1 MRISTEQLA
10 QHLARELK
18 PLYCVFGD
26 ETLLAIEAADRVRA
40 RARAE
45 GYAEREVLTADAGF
59 KWGELAFA
67 GNSRSLF
74 SVRRILELRV
84 PGGKPGVDGAAALQS
99 WCERPPPDTVAI
111 IHLPG
116 LDWRA
121 QKSAWFEAL
130 DRAGVAVEAKTVTRK
145 ALPDWLAG
153 RLKAQ
158 RQEADRE
165 TLEFI
170 SERVEGNLLAAW
182 QEVQKLALLFP
193 EGNLGFEQVR
203 DAVLDVARYDVFNL
217 GEALLEG
224 DAAYLARMLDG
235 LRGEGVAPP
244 LVLWALSDEIRAIG
258 RVLSAAAAGGSP
270 PQLWRETKVWGAS
283 HQAAMQRNLR
293 RFTREQVEAAIA
305 HAAKADRMIKG
316 LIRGDAWDEL
326 LQLALRFASGAP
338 GKPAVRRGPTPA
350 QNKAQ
355 PAPQPGL
362 F

>member
-1 MRISTEQLA
+1 MRVSTEQLA
-10 QHLARELK
+10 QHLARGLK

-40 RARAE
+40 RARGE
-45 GYAEREVLTADAGF
+45 GYAEREVLTADSGF

-74 SVRRILELRV
+74 SSRRILELRV
-84 PGGKPGVDGAAALQS
+84 PGGKPGVDGAAALQA
-99 WCERPPPDTVAI
+99 WCDDPPPDTVAI

-116 LDWRA
+116 LDWRT
-121 QKSAWFEAL
+121 QKAAWFESL
-130 DRAGVAVEAKTVTRK
+130 DRAGVVIEAKTVARK

-158 RQEADRE
+158 GQEADPE
-165 TLEFI
+165 TLEFV

-193 EGNLGFEQVR
+193 EGRIGFDQVR
-203 DAVLDVARYDVFNL
+203 EAVLDVARYDVFNL

-244 LVLWALSDEIRAIG
+244 LVLWAVTEEIRAIG
-258 RVLSAAAAGGSP
+258 RVLAAMAAGGTP
-270 PQLWRETKVWGAS
+270 PQLWRDAKVWGAS
-283 HQAAMQRNLR
+283 HQAAMQKGMR
-293 RFTREQVEAAIA
+293 RFTLEQVEAAIA
-305 HAAKADRMIKG
+305 HAAKADRTIKG
-316 LIRGDAWDEL
+316 LLRGDAWDEL

-338 GKPAVRRGPTPA
+338 GKPAPGRSSARA
-350 QNKAQ
+350 QSRTESL
-355 PAPQPGL
+355 PQSGL

>member
-1 MRISTEQLA
+1 VRISTEQLA

-45 GYAEREVLTADAGF
+45 GYGEREVLTAEPGF

-74 SVRRILELRV
+74 SARRILELRV
-84 PGGKPGVDGAAALQS
+84 PGGKPGVDGGAALQA
-99 WCERPPPDTVAI
+99 WCERPPPDTIAI

-116 LDWRA
+116 LDWRS
-121 QKSAWFEAL
+121 QKAAWFDAL
-130 DRAGVAVEAKTVTRK
+130 DRAGVVVEAKMVTRK

-158 RQEADRE
+158 RQEAEPE

-193 EGNLGFEQVR
+193 EGRIGFEQVR

-224 DAAYLARMLDG
+224 DAGYLARMLDG

-258 RVLSAAAAGGSP
+258 RVLAAAAAGGSP
-270 PQLWRETKVWGAS
+270 PQLWRDAKVWGAS
-283 HQAAMQRNLR
+283 HQTAMQRGLR

-305 HAAKADRMIKG
+305 HAARADRMIKG

-338 GKPAVRRGPTPA
+338 GKPAPRRGAAPV
-350 QNKAQ
+350 QSKAQ
-355 PAPQPGL
+355 PAPQSGL

>member
-1 MRISTEQLA
+1 MKISTEQLGH
-10 QHLARELK
+10 HLARDLK

-45 GYAEREVLTADAGF
+45 GYAEREVLTADSGF
-59 KWGELAFA
+59 KWSELAFA

-74 SVRRILELRV
+74 SARRILELRV
-84 PGGKPGVDGAAALQS
+84 PGGKPGVEGAAALQA

-111 IHLPG
+111 VHLPG

-130 DRAGVAVEAKTVTRK
+130 DRAGVVVEARTVARR

-158 RQEADRE
+158 GQEAGRE

-193 EGNLGFEQVR
+193 AGPIEFEDVR

-235 LRGEGVAPP
+235 LRGEGVAQP
-244 LVLWALSDEIRAIG
+244 LVLWALSEEIRTIG
-258 RVLSAAAAGGSP
+258 RVLAAAAAGASP
-270 PQLWRETKVWGAS
+270 PQLWRDANVRGMS

-293 RFTREQVEAAIA
+293 RFTREQVEAALA

-326 LQLALRFASGAP
+326 LRLALRFASGAP
-338 GKPAVRRGPTPA
+338 GKPAPRRSAAPA
-350 QNKAQ
+350 QGKAQ
-355 PAPQPGL
+355 PAPQSGL

>member
-1 MRISTEQLA
+1 MRISTEQLV
-10 QHLARELK
+10 QHLARDLK

-45 GYAEREVLTADAGF
+45 GYGEREVLTADSGF
-59 KWGELAFA
+59 KWAELAFA

-74 SVRRILELRV
+74 SSRRILELRI
-84 PGGKPGVDGAAALQS
+84 PGGKPGVDGAAALQA
-99 WCERPPPDTVAI
+99 WCENPPPDTVAI
-111 IHLPG
+111 IQLPG

-121 QKSAWFEAL
+121 QKTAWFDAL
-130 DRAGVAVEAKTVTRK
+130 DRAGVAVEARTVARK
-145 ALPDWLAG
+145 ALPEWLAG

-158 RQEADRE
+158 GQEADSE

-182 QEVQKLALLFP
+182 QEVQKLALLIP
-193 EGNLGFEQVR
+193 RGRITFEQAR
-203 DAVLDVARYDVFNL
+203 EAVLDVARYDVFNL

-224 DAAYLARMLDG
+224 DAAYVARMLDG

-244 LVLWALSDEIRAIG
+244 LVLWALTEEIRAIG
-258 RVLSAAAAGGSP
+258 RVLAAAAAGGAS
-270 PQLWRETKVWGAS
+270 PQLWRDARIWGS
-283 HQAAMQRNLR
+283 PHQAAMQRNLR

-305 HAAKADRMIKG
+305 HAARADRMIKG

-326 LQLALRFASGAP
+326 LQLALRFANGAP
-338 GKPAVRRGPTPA
+338 GKPAPRRSPVSA
-350 QNKAQ
+350 RSA
-355 PAPQPGL
+355 AAAVPQTGL